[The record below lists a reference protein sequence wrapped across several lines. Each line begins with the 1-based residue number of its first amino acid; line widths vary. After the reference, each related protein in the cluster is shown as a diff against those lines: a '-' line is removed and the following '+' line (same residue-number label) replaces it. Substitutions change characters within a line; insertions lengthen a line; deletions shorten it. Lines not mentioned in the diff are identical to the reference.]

1 MWLFPY
7 LTYFTIIAMLV
18 ILGAMSVS
26 SDTEQR
32 VSFWFGLL
40 SVVIMSVMYYIKKLV
55 NDDRNGDNE
64 AKVELKHV

>member
-1 MWLFPY
+1 
-7 LTYFTIIAMLV
+7 MLV

-55 NDDRNGDNE
+55 NDDRNGGE
-64 AKVELKHV
+64 AADTKVELKHV